1 MDAWKTFTEILLPEK
16 EEFYFKLNV
25 KYIVDAEYAHLK
37 RVCKDF
43 EIKKNEENKMIRMLK
58 AIHYC

>member
-16 EEFYFKLNV
+16 EEFYFKLDV

-43 EIKKNEENKMIRMLK
+43 EIKKMRRTK
-58 AIHYC
+58 